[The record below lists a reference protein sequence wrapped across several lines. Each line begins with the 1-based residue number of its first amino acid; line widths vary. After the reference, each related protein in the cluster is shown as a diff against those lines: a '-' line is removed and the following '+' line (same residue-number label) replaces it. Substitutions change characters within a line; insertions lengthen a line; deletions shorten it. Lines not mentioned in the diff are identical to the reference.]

1 MPPMQAWLRY
11 SLLAATTVAGSA
23 HWIPGTDETPAFYT
37 VAPPAG
43 KPILHG
49 DQLSGPFFSHPFQVT
64 AYEMAA
70 KIGPVLYAEPCY
82 CRCDRAL
89 RHKSLHS
96 CFEGTHGAICGTCLR
111 QAVFAYQQT
120 RLGKSPEE
128 IRTAIE
134 HGDAQAVRLED
145 AAL

>member
-1 MPPMQAWLRY
+1 MQAWIRY
-11 SLLAATTVAGSA
+11 SLLTSAVVAGSA
-23 HWIPGTDETPAFYT
+23 HWNPGTDTTPAYYS
-37 VAPPAG
+37 VAPQRDSA
-43 KPILHG
+43 PILSG
-49 DQLSGPFFSHPFQVT
+49 SRLSGPFFSHPFQVT

-70 KIGPVLYAEPCY
+70 KIGPVLYQQPCY

-111 QAVFAYQQT
+111 QAIFAYQQT
-120 RLGKSPEE
+120 KLGKTPQE

-134 HGDAQAVRLED
+134 HGEAQDVSLD
-145 AAL
+145 AATL